1 MTKKQK
7 ITCYCVTYASFSNDN
22 YNLYSEERLTT
33 DLNEARK
40 YLEGYLKG
48 VQEEKDMAGVE
59 YDIRREERG
68 TDTEISVS
76 SSDDTYSY
84 YSIRLTKH
92 ELN

>member
-1 MTKKQK
+1 MAKEQK
-7 ITCYCVTYASFSNDN
+7 ITCYCVNYASFSNDN
-22 YNLYSEERLTT
+22 YSLYSEERLTT

-48 VQEEKDMAGVE
+48 VQEEKEAAGVE
-59 YDIRREERG
+59 YDIRRQEYG
-68 TDTEISVS
+68 VNTEISVS

>member
-1 MTKKQK
+1 MTKKQQ
-7 ITCYCVTYASFSNDN
+7 ITCYCVNYASFSNDD
-22 YNLYSEERLTT
+22 YNLYSEERLFT

-40 YLEGYLKG
+40 CLEDYFKG
-48 VQEEKDMAGVE
+48 VKEEKDMAGVE

-92 ELN
+92 KLN

>member
-1 MTKKQK
+1 MTKKQQ
-7 ITCYCVTYASFSNDN
+7 ITCYCVNYASFSNDD
-22 YNLYSEERLTT
+22 YNLYSEERLFT

-40 YLEGYLKG
+40 CLEDYLKG
-48 VQEEKDMAGVE
+48 VKEEKDMAGVE

-68 TDTEISVS
+68 TYTEISVS

-92 ELN
+92 KLN

>member
-1 MTKKQK
+1 MAKEQK
-7 ITCYCVTYASFSNDN
+7 ITCYCVNYASFSNDN
-22 YNLYSEERLTT
+22 YSLYSEERLTT

-40 YLEGYLKG
+40 ILEDYLKG
-48 VQEEKDMAGVE
+48 VKEEKEAAGVE
-59 YDIRREERG
+59 YDIRRQEYG
-68 TDTEISVS
+68 VNTEISVS

>member
-1 MTKKQK
+1 MAKKQK

-22 YNLYSEERLTT
+22 YNLYSEERLFT

-40 YLEGYLKG
+40 CLEDYLRG
-48 VQEEKDMAGVE
+48 VKEEKDMAGVE

-68 TDTEISVS
+68 IYTEISVS

>member
-7 ITCYCVTYASFSNDN
+7 ITCYCVNYASFSNDS
-22 YNLYSEERLTT
+22 YNLYSEERLFT

-40 YLEGYLKG
+40 CLEDYLKG
-48 VQEEKDMAGVE
+48 VKEEKEASGVE
-59 YDIRREERG
+59 YDIRRQEYG
-68 TDTEISVS
+68 VNTEISVS

-84 YSIRLTKH
+84 NSIRLTKH

>member
-1 MTKKQK
+1 MTKKQQ
-7 ITCYCVTYASFSNDN
+7 ITCYCVNYASFSNDN

-40 YLEGYLKG
+40 YLEAYLKG

-92 ELN
+92 KLN